1 MRRWTGPVT
10 MLVLFSFLAVG
21 PITHTPRAQADCG
34 SAGCATPVACN
45 THAGACWKPATNARW
60 QYQLEAA
67 KDKSGNCL
75 FPTTGG
81 INVGISGTPFTGGGT
96 VQPTVF
102 DIDFQT
108 DGACTGGTITQEN
121 TGAVNAI
128 HALQGGTGR
137 AICYIDA
144 GGAESFRPDFP
155 AYQAFNDNC
164 GGCLFGR
171 PIGGF
176 RNEFWLNINNDRGQR
191 TFILGQIGARLD
203 RCVADRFDG
212 VEMDVVDAWSNRTGL
227 TITPDTQL
235 LFNTALANLAHSK
248 GLTVA
253 LKNDVEQ
260 IPDLAPYFDY
270 AINEQCQQYL
280 ECGNYT
286 TYFAPTKAV
295 FQVEYKLSTS
305 KFCPPANAANRNAI
319 VKTFD
324 LFDLPWTPCR

>member
-21 PITHTPRAQADCG
+21 PITHTPRAEADCG

-67 KDKSGNCL
+67 RDKSGNCL
-75 FPTTGG
+75 FTSTGG
-81 INVGISGTPFTGGGT
+81 INVGISGTPFTRRRLG
-96 VQPTVF
+96 QPTVF

-121 TGAVNAI
+121 SAR
-128 HALQGGTGR
+128 GR
-137 AICYIDA
+137 RDPREAERKAICYIDA

-176 RNEFWLNINNDRGQR
+176 RNEFWLNINNNQGSA

-270 AINEQCQQYL
+270 AINEQCEQYS

-286 TYFAPTKAV
+286 TYFASAGKAV
-295 FQVEYKLSTS
+295 FQVEYKLKTST
-305 KFCPPANAANRNAI
+305 FCPPANAANRNAI
-319 VKTFD
+319 IKTYD
-324 LFDLPWTPCR
+324 LLDLPWTPCR

>member
-21 PITHTPRAQADCG
+21 PITHTPRAEADCG
-34 SAGCATPVACN
+34 SAGCAAPVACN
-45 THAGACWKPATNARW
+45 THAGACWKPTTNARW
-60 QYQLEAA
+60 QYQLQAA
-67 KDKSGNCL
+67 RDKSGNCL
-75 FPTTGG
+75 YTSTGG
-81 INVGISGTPFTGGGT
+81 INVNISGTPFTGGAS
-96 VQPTVF
+96 VKPSVF

-121 TGAVNAI
+121 GGAVAAI
-128 HALQGGTGR
+128 HANGAK

-144 GGAESFRPDFP
+144 GGAESFRPDY
-155 AYQAFNDNC
+155 AQYQAFNANC
-164 GGCLFGR
+164 NGCLFGR

-176 RNEFWLNINNDRGQR
+176 RNEFWLNINNDMGQR
-191 TFILGQIGARLD
+191 TFILSEISKRLD
-203 RCVADRFDG
+203 RCAANGFDG

-227 TITPDTQL
+227 TITGDTQL

-248 GLTVA
+248 GFTVA

-260 IPDLAPYFDY
+260 VPDLAPYFDY
-270 AINEQCQQYL
+270 AINEQCEQYS

-286 TYFAPTKAV
+286 TYFVNAGKAV
-295 FQVEYKLSTS
+295 FQVEYKLKTST
-305 KFCPPANAANRNAI
+305 FCPPANAANRNPI
-319 VKTFD
+319 LKTFD

>member
-1 MRRWTGPVT
+1 M
-10 MLVLFSFLAVG
+10 
-21 PITHTPRAQADCG
+21 
-34 SAGCATPVACN
+34 
-45 THAGACWKPATNARW
+45 
-60 QYQLEAA
+60 
-67 KDKSGNCL
+67 
-75 FPTTGG
+75 
-81 INVGISGTPFTGGGT
+81 
-96 VQPTVF
+96 
-102 DIDFQT
+102 
-108 DGACTGGTITQEN
+108 
-121 TGAVNAI
+121 
-128 HALQGGTGR
+128 

-235 LFNTALANLAHSK
+235 LFNTALANLAHGK

-270 AINEQCQQYL
+270 AINEQCQQYS
-280 ECGNYT
+280 ECGNYK

-319 VKTFD
+319 LKTFD

>member
-1 MRRWTGPVT
+1 MKRWPAPVVLL
-10 MLVLFSFLAVG
+10 LVASFLIVG
-21 PITHTPRAQADCG
+21 SASRGHRALADCG
-34 SAGCATPVACN
+34 SAGCAAPVACN
-45 THAGACWKPATNARW
+45 RHAGACWKPAADLRW
-60 QYQLEAA
+60 QYQLQAA
-67 KDKSGNCL
+67 RDKAGNCL
-75 FPTTGG
+75 FTATGG
-81 INVGISGTPFTGGGT
+81 INVNISGTPFTGGT
-96 VQPTVF
+96 AVRPAVF

-121 TGAVNAI
+121 AAAVAAI
-128 HALQGGTGR
+128 HAAGAR

-155 AYQAFNDNC
+155 AYQAFNDDC
-164 GGCLFGR
+164 GGCLFGK

-176 RNEFWLNINNDRGQR
+176 RNEFWLNINDDLGQR
-191 TFILGQIGARLD
+191 TFILGRIAARLD
-203 RCVADRFDG
+203 RCVANGFDG
-212 VEMDVVDAWSNRTGL
+212 VEMDVVDAFSNRTGL

-270 AINEQCQQYL
+270 AINEQCEQYS

-286 TYFAPTKAV
+286 TYFASAGKAV
-295 FQVEYKLSTS
+295 FQVEYKLKTS
-305 KFCPPANAANRNAI
+305 RFCPPANGANRNAI
-319 VKTFD
+319 LKTLD
-324 LFDLPWTPCR
+324 LFDTPWTPCR

>member
-108 DGACTGGTITQEN
+108 DGACTGGTITREN

-270 AINEQCQQYL
+270 AINEQCQQYS